1 MHPLCCAVWRHSIWE
16 LYTSIDECF

>member
-16 LYTSIDECF
+16 LYTSVDECF